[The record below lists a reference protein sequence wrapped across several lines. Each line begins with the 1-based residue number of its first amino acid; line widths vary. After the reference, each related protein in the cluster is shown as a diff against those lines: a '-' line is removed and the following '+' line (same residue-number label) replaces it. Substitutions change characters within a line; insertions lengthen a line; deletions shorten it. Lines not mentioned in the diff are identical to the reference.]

1 MSFFELQSE
10 MSAYYQTFSASA
22 TMQDQRWS
30 QSGNAAYDCVDEGF
44 GGFVEDGK
52 QASNYLYIGDTK
64 YFIRPYEARG
74 KFQENLVARARMSS
88 RGLCIFRVMF
98 RTLSPTWKKLSRPT
112 SPPHTCTHRLG
123 QRQLA
128 SAVLGNWQ
136 ADGQSKKTN
145 SKPVFL
151 HDTTSTT
158 LPKIRTPNRLIP
170 QVCFE

>member
-136 ADGQSKKTN
+136 ADGQSEKTN
-145 SKPVFL
+145 SKPVFMTQL
-151 HDTTSTT
+151 QQRFRKSE
-158 LPKIRTPNRLIP
+158 LRTD
-170 QVCFE
+170 